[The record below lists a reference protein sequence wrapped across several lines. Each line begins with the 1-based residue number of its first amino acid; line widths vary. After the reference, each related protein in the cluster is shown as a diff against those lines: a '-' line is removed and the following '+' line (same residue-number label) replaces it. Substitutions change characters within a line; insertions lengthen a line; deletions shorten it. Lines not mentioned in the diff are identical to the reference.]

1 MRLVV
6 AINDRCTINSDGRR
20 RMVRSIDRCFLR
32 PILRTLS
39 APGDRA
45 YDQSWHPKH
54 DGMINHGG
62 GAMIDSAINRSIVR
76 PIVRPIFATYD
87 RSYDQRFHETIWN
100 RRLEVLNMSIDLAT
114 TDSALAITHDLCDQ
128 S

>member
-1 MRLVV
+1 
-6 AINDRCTINSDGRR
+6 
-20 RMVRSIDRCFLR
+20 
-32 PILRTLS
+32 
-39 APGDRA
+39 
-45 YDQSWHPKH
+45 
-54 DGMINHGG
+54 
-62 GAMIDSAINRSIVR
+62 MIDSTINRSIVR

-100 RRLEVLNMSIDLAT
+100 RRLEVMNMSIDLAT